1 MRTYSVAEADR
12 HFADMLDHVRHGETV
27 LVIENGKPL
36 ARFSPAETSRLDD
49 AGTQRERLQKVRK
62 LFDHVTL
69 DEMMSARNEGRG
81 SAQRQCCTPHAPQ
94 TLIT

>member
-36 ARFSPAETSRLDD
+36 ARFSPAETPRLDD
-49 AGTQRERLQKVRK
+49 AVDQQQRLEKIRQ
-62 LFDHVTL
+62 LFGNVTL
-69 DEMMSARNEGRG
+69 DEMISGRDEGRK
-81 SAQRQCCTPHAPQ
+81 
-94 TLIT
+94 

>member
-36 ARFSPAETSRLDD
+36 ARFSPAEAPRLDD
-49 AGTQRERLQKVRK
+49 AGNQHERLQKIRQ
-62 LFDHVTL
+62 LFDNVTF
-69 DEMMSARNEGRG
+69 DEMMSARDEGRE
-81 SAQRQCCTPHAPQ
+81 
-94 TLIT
+94 